1 MLTKKKIPL
10 QLGQENIVSS
20 LYYDSTRTNLPAIFI
35 TPVLGDIPVLE
46 RCLAGLLS
54 RCGFAVFITSF
65 MPQEPFSEMIG
76 DIQVHDRAYQL
87 SVQGISALVSYAQSQ
102 TFIDGN
108 NLGLLGMSLGGI
120 FTALNCRL
128 HNEFKASVIV
138 AGGGD
143 NRNILALSQNP
154 IIKLMR
160 EVRMQR
166 LGLSLEEYRELVDEN
181 IRWDALKVRRPVDRD
196 SLYMFI
202 SEKDEHVPTVCQRR
216 TWEQFGKPRAEF
228 VNLGH
233 FPLLALVPTF
243 YFPRILG
250 FFQDRFDLKPK

>member
-1 MLTKKKIPL
+1 MVTKKEIPL
-10 QLGQENIVSS
+10 QVGGKSLTSL
-20 LYYDSTRTNLPAIFI
+20 LYYDTARDKLPAIFI
-35 TPVLGDIPVLE
+35 TPVLGDFTVLE
-46 RCLAGLLS
+46 QCLAGLLS

-65 MPQEPFSEMIG
+65 MPQEPFSHMIG

-87 SVQGISALVSYAQSQ
+87 SVQGISALVSYARSQ
-102 TFIDGN
+102 PFIDDA
-108 NLGLLGMSLGGI
+108 NLGLMGMSLGGI

-128 HNEFKASVIV
+128 HAEFKASVIV

-166 LGLSLEEYRELVDEN
+166 LGLTLEEYRELIDEN
-181 IRWDALKVRRPVDRD
+181 IRWDALKVKRPVDRE

-202 SEKDEHVPTVCQRR
+202 AEKDEHVPTVCQRR
-216 TWEQFGKPRAEF
+216 TWEQFGRPRAEF
-228 VNLGH
+228 ANMGH
-233 FPLLALVPTF
+233 FPLLALIPTF
-243 YFPRILG
+243 YFPRILR
-250 FFQDRFDLKPK
+250 FFQERFQLTKN